1 MSTLMSTPPYVPYQ
15 AYKVRLLYIF
25 LPHLTEFTAKKAKE
39 AFSDLFQA
47 SVCLVRSFVAAAANF
62 PPGLSSRPTCNTNP
76 TAPSRNRQERR
87 SQWIARHNGTS
98 TLGFARVSLDP
109 STDPAFVFRSHYR
122 NCTGGEK
129 NGLFVFSIPGHA
141 RHNISVDIS
150 FRNGVRLE
158 TYSVLEHQLVP
169 GFNTYPEN
177 VDVSSRPFTRCTD
190 TYCSLSSEPRS
201 NLPAI
206 TDLRFKQAA

>member
-47 SVCLVRSFVAAAANF
+47 SVCLARSFVAAANF
-62 PPGLSSRPTCNTNP
+62 SPGQSSRPTFNSNP
-76 TAPSRNRQERR
+76 TAPSRNRQKRC
-87 SQWIARHNGTS
+87 SQWIARRNGTS

-129 NGLFVFSIPGHA
+129 NGLFVFTIPRHA
-141 RHNISVDIS
+141 RCNISVDITFS
-150 FRNGVRLE
+150 NSVRWE
-158 TYSVLEHQLVP
+158 TYGVLEYQLVP
-169 GFNTYPEN
+169 GFNT
-177 VDVSSRPFTRCTD
+177 
-190 TYCSLSSEPRS
+190 
-201 NLPAI
+201 
-206 TDLRFKQAA
+206 